1 MADAGNEARRRE
13 LQRRAFAP
21 NGALTDAEA
30 AELREL
36 SARVVAPAP
45 RPVAASGESDSPA
58 APAAPAAPGAP
69 AAPDPVRAD
78 TRSDQESEAE
88 PEEVTGR
95 SLPDRARRMPG
106 IPILVLSA
114 LVAVLLGV
122 GVGWLAFGRDDGRPS
137 MTDAQR
143 RTLVQLDA
151 SDEFDPGS
159 VVLTGAK
166 HGVEAWYATKTADD
180 SECLVLIAAQG
191 ADAPSTSDGAADAEG
206 RQTVCQKTG
215 EPDTYGLQANVELTI
230 DGERAIVWAVL
241 LEDIDGERVTIIQ
254 REVLADDGT
263 YDWREQYS
271 GRELEIAEFL
281 DRSGYDGNALQL
293 IGWDETIPVW
303 MTFDGA
309 QFCLLVAEPTALIA
323 EGCAEFDSSNGGR
336 LEVGTDRGIYQ
347 LNLTQNVD
355 PRLTI
360 IRTPESIVC
369 DVDSGYCGVDDKTGE
384 TGG

>member
-1 MADAGNEARRRE
+1 MADARSEARRRE

-21 NGALTDAEA
+21 GGGLTDAEA

-45 RPVAASGESDSPA
+45 QTVPMAEESDSDA
-58 APAAPAAPGAP
+58 VV
-69 AAPDPVRAD
+69 PDSERAD
-78 TRSDQESEAE
+78 TGSDQRPG
-88 PEEVTGR
+88 PEHDPVPPPGR
-95 SLPDRARRMPG
+95 SPREMPDRARRMPG
-106 IPILVLSA
+106 IPILILSA

-122 GVGWLAFGRDDGRPS
+122 GVGWLAFGRGDGTRP

-159 VVLTGAK
+159 VVLTGSK

-180 SECLVLIAAQG
+180 SECLVLVAAHG
-191 ADAPSTSDGAADAEG
+191 ADPAVESDDAADVED
-206 RQTVCQKTG
+206 RQTVCQKMSG
-215 EPDTYGLQANVELTI
+215 ADAYGLQANVELTI
-230 DGERAIVWAVL
+230 DGERSVIWAVL

-254 REVLADDGT
+254 REVLTDDGT

-293 IGWDETIPVW
+293 IGWDDDTPIW
-303 MTFDGA
+303 MTFDGT
-309 QFCLLVAEPTALIA
+309 QFCLLVAEPNALTA

-360 IRTPESIVC
+360 IRTPDSIVC

>member
-30 AELREL
+30 DELREL
-36 SARVVAPAP
+36 STRVVAPTP
-45 RPVAASGESDSPA
+45 RPVPTSEETDSPA
-58 APAAPAAPGAP
+58 AP
-69 AAPDPVRAD
+69 DPPSASDAVRAGAG
-78 TRSDQESEAE
+78 SDQEPAAESEA
-88 PEEVTGR
+88 VTGR
-95 SLPDRARRMPG
+95 SLPEQPDRARRMPS

-114 LVAVLLGV
+114 IVAVLLGV
-122 GVGWLAFGRDDGRPS
+122 GVGWLAFGRGDGSRP

-159 VVLTGAK
+159 VVLTGSK

-180 SECLVLIAAQG
+180 SECLVLIAAHG
-191 ADAPSTSDGAADAEG
+191 ADAAKTSEGAADVEG

-281 DRSGYDGNALQL
+281 DRSGYDGSALQL
-293 IGWDETIPVW
+293 IGWDDTTPVW
-303 MTFDGA
+303 MTFDGT
-309 QFCLLVAEPTALIA
+309 QFCLLVAEPTALTA
-323 EGCAEFDSSNGGR
+323 EGCAEFDPSSGGR
-336 LEVGTDRGIYQ
+336 LEVATDRGIYQ

-360 IRTPESIVC
+360 IRTPDSIVC